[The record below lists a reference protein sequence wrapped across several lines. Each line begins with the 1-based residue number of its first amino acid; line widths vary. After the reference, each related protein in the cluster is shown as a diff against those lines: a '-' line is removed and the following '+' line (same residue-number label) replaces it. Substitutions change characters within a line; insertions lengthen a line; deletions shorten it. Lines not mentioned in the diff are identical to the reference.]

1 MPGAKAQNN
10 RGFWLNRHL
19 ALVGALILAVAG
31 GTLGHVYRS
40 AAVENL
46 ERMVTQNNLLL
57 TRAFTN
63 SVWPRFSSLFRSG
76 NGLTPVELRSH
87 PQTGELRRE
96 IVRLMSGTGVVKVKI
111 HDLDGLTVFSTD
123 PRQVGGSER
132 TNPGLL
138 SARNGRV
145 ASELTNGDPTE
156 SADGR
161 RAPRDVVASYIP
173 IYGAGPARGIEGVL
187 EIHSD
192 VTSLRQQALWHKVS
206 EEVAANRLMLLL
218 MFVVLLYAIHRAERI
233 MNRRRRDDARH
244 AANVAQAEFA
254 SKLLANM
261 SHELRTP
268 LNAVIGFSEMMKD
281 DILGPVNNPRYKRY
295 AADIHVS
302 GQHLLRIVDDILDMA
317 KIESGAFEL
326 SEHDL
331 DVAGTVEASLR
342 LVKDRAER
350 GGLTLSAEI
359 PENVPLLRAD
369 RRLVKQI
376 LLNLL
381 TNAVRFT
388 PEGGKVTVKAGM
400 NAAGALWIAVTDTG
414 LGIPE
419 DQIAKAL
426 QPFGQLHGSLSRRDR
441 GTGLGLS
448 LVKRFV
454 EVHGGTLELRSE
466 VGAGT
471 AVTVKFPPERVVRP
485 QDVPRQADVEAGAA
499 GPPGQHS
506 AESDHRTVE
515 SPLRPLPG
523 VSAP

>member
-1 MPGAKAQNN
+1 MSGAKAQNS
-10 RGFWLNRHL
+10 REFWLNRNL
-19 ALVGALILAVAG
+19 ALAGALILAVAG
-31 GTLGHVYRS
+31 GTLGHLYRS
-40 AAVENL
+40 TAVENL

-63 SVWPRFSSLFRSG
+63 SLWPRFSSFFRSD
-76 NGLTPVELRSH
+76 NELTREELRSH

-96 IVRLMSGTGVVKVKI
+96 VMRLMSGTGVVKVKI

-123 PRQVGGSER
+123 LRQVGARER
-132 TNPGLL
+132 TNPGFL

-145 ASELTNGDPTE
+145 ASELTNGEPTDA
-156 SADGR
+156 ADGT
-161 RAPRDVVASYIP
+161 RAPRDVVASFIP
-173 IYGAGPARGIEGVL
+173 IYGAGSARAIEGVL

-206 EEVAANRLMLLL
+206 EEVSANRFLLLL
-218 MFVVLLYAIHRAERI
+218 MFVFLLYAIHRAERI
-233 MNRRRRDDARH
+233 MNRQRRNDARL

-254 SKLLANM
+254 SRLLANM

-268 LNAVIGFSEMMKD
+268 LNAIIGFSEMMKD

-295 AADIHVS
+295 AVDIHVS
-302 GQHLLRIVDDILDMA
+302 GQHLLRIVNDILDMA

-326 SEHDL
+326 SEHEL
-331 DVAGTVEASLR
+331 DIGGAVEASLR
-342 LVKDRAER
+342 LVKDRAEK
-350 GGLTLSAEI
+350 GSLTLSAEI
-359 PENVPLLRAD
+359 PGNLPLLRAD
-369 RRLVKQI
+369 RRLMRHI

-414 LGIPE
+414 LGMPE

-426 QPFGQLHGSLSRRDR
+426 QPFGQLHGSLSRRYR
-441 GTGLGLS
+441 GTGLGLP

-454 EVHGGTLELRSE
+454 EVHGGALEVLSE
-466 VGAGT
+466 VEAGT
-471 AVTVKFPPERVVRP
+471 TAMVKFPRERVIQP
-485 QDVPRQADVEAGAA
+485 DDVPQQTAVEAAAA
-499 GPPGQHS
+499 GRPCQDS
-506 AESDHRTVE
+506 ARPEDRRVE
-515 SPLRPLPG
+515 NPLRLLPG
-523 VSAP
+523 VGAP